1 MHKCFAFVWHALKLN
16 GDVCSS
22 ATYFDANSSL
32 KSYHAQWAKKSIK
45 NVQFIKLQRQF
56 NADVISQDKKVA
68 SLDDQKMQIFVQV
81 RYKYFKNLINA
92 YHITFLK
99 SRSFHFL
106 KNL

>member
-1 MHKCFAFVWHALKLN
+1 MPLLPSKAHLHKCFAFVWHALKLN

-56 NADVISQDKKVA
+56 NEPCRLATLLSSTKRKV
-68 SLDDQKMQIFVQV
+68 KI
-81 RYKYFKNLINA
+81 NLVC
-92 YHITFLK
+92 
-99 SRSFHFL
+99 
-106 KNL
+106 